1 MDLPVKV
8 GQLFFVGFDGAAD
21 GPALRNYLAEMR
33 PGGLIHFA
41 RNIESAAQVTALNA
55 ALAAAVEDAGCPVPF
70 ISVDQ
75 EGGRVSRLR
84 KILPPL
90 PSAAQLVP
98 LGEAR
103 IRRYARAL
111 GAALAALGFNADFA
125 PVVDLSSP
133 GAANGIG
140 DRSFGEDAEQVV
152 RCARAFIEG
161 LTDARIASWVKHFP
175 GLGATDLD
183 SHIGLPVC
191 GRETAEMWERDL
203 LPFREC
209 APDAAG
215 IMIAHVH
222 CPGFDPDAAVPAS
235 LSRAVVTG
243 LLRARMGYEGIALTD
258 DLEMGA
264 VAGPPPE
271 ELAVAT
277 LQAGCDMIMWC
288 NSEEK
293 ARAAYRGV
301 LEAVRSG
308 LVSESVVDRAVGR
321 IQAAK
326 VRFGIGSPRPASPVP
341 RGWDAALSDLQEWAV
356 A

>member
-1 MDLPVKV
+1 MDLNVKI

-21 GPALRNYLAEMR
+21 GPALRDYLGEMR

-41 RNIESAAQVTALNA
+41 RNIESAEQVTALNG
-55 ALAAAVEDAGCPVPF
+55 ALLAAVEEAGCPMPPF

-84 KILPPL
+84 KILTPM

-98 LGEAR
+98 LGEDR
-103 IRRYARAL
+103 IRAYGLAL
-111 GAALAALGFNADFA
+111 GEALAALGFNADFA

-140 DRSFGEDAEQVV
+140 DRSFGEDAPLVV
-152 RCARAFIEG
+152 RCARAFIAG
-161 LTDARIASWVKHFP
+161 LTEAGVTSWVKHFP

-183 SHIGLPVC
+183 SHVGLPVC
-191 GRETAEMWERDL
+191 ARGAAEMWERDL

-209 APDAAG
+209 ADDAAG
-215 IMIAHVH
+215 VMIAHVH
-222 CPGFDPDAAVPAS
+222 CPVFDAGESVPAS
-235 LSRAVVTG
+235 LSRSVVTG
-243 LLRARMGYEGIALTD
+243 LLRARMGYDGIALTD

-264 VAGPPPE
+264 VTGPSPE
-271 ELAVAT
+271 ELSVAT
-277 LQAGCDMIMWC
+277 LEAGADMIMWC
-288 NSEEK
+288 NSEQK

-301 LEAVRSG
+301 LDAVRSG
-308 LVSESVVDRAVGR
+308 RIEEARIDRSVAR
-321 IQAAK
+321 I
-326 VRFGIGSPRPASPVP
+326 
-341 RGWDAALSDLQEWAV
+341 V

>member
-21 GPALRNYLAEMR
+21 GSALRDYLGEMR

-41 RNIESAAQVTALNA
+41 RNIESAEQVTALNGTLYDVLKA
-55 ALAAAVEDAGCPVPF
+55 SGCPVPF

-84 KILPPL
+84 KILPSL
-90 PSAAQLVP
+90 PTAAQLVP

-103 IRRYARAL
+103 IREYGRAL
-111 GAALAALGFNADFA
+111 GEALAALGFNADFA
-125 PVVDLSSP
+125 PVVDLSAP
-133 GAANGIG
+133 GAVNGIG
-140 DRSFGEDAEQVV
+140 DRSFGEEAAQVV
-152 RCARAFIEG
+152 RCARAFIAG
-161 LTDARIASWVKHFP
+161 LTDAGITSWVKHFP

-191 GRETAEMWERDL
+191 GREAAEMWDRDL

-209 APDAAG
+209 ATEAAG
-215 IMIAHVH
+215 VMIAHVH
-222 CPGFDPDAAVPAS
+222 CPTFDPGPPVAAS

-243 LLRARMGYEGIALTD
+243 LLRARMGYDGIALTD

-271 ELAVAT
+271 QLALAT
-277 LQAGCDMIMWC
+277 LEAGSDMIMWC

-293 ARAAYRGV
+293 ARAAYLGV
-301 LEAVRSG
+301 LDAVRSG
-308 LVSESVVDRAVGR
+308 RVDERLVDRSVER
-321 IQAAK
+321 ILAAK
-326 VRFGIGSPRPASPVP
+326 ARFGITGPPRAAST
-341 RGWDAALSDLQEWAV
+341 RDWKAALADLQEWAI